1 MKMKRCLACLLALWL
16 FCAPALAEPR
26 YPETA
31 RLVSDNAAV
40 LSSSIAAD
48 LNTMNRMLDDL
59 QLYVVTVDFLDGA
72 TLAEYAEGLREAW
85 DLDEDED
92 ALLLMAVG
100 EDQCGLFLG
109 DDWPLGHSLREKL
122 MSTHFTE
129 PFLKQ
134 DYNRAIAA
142 LMPALAEEL
151 NKTGDDELDMT
162 GLFGVT
168 AAAPADTWLHRG
180 SDWEYADEDEEDFA
194 QRFSDEDDDTGFSL
208 GKVVL
213 TVILLMVIFG
223 NHKKGRYYHGRQ
235 GCGCFPFSSLLAALG
250 IWKLW
255 DRK

>member
-16 FCAPALAEPR
+16 CCAPALAQPR

-40 LSSSIAAD
+40 LSPSIATD
-48 LNTMNRMLDDL
+48 LNTMNRMLDDKH
-59 QLYVVTVDFLDGA
+59 LYVVTVDFLDGA
-72 TLAEYAEGLREAW
+72 SLTDYAEGLREAW
-85 DLDEDED
+85 DLDDDED

-100 EDQCGLFLG
+100 EDQYGLFPG
-109 DDWPLGHSLREKL
+109 DDWPLGRSLREKL
-122 MSTHFTE
+122 LSAHFAE
-129 PFLKQ
+129 PFLNQ
-134 DYNRAIAA
+134 DYNSAIAA

-151 NKTGDDELDMT
+151 NKAGDDHLDMT

-180 SDWEYADEDEEDFA
+180 TGVEYADEKHENLAQRLSEED
-194 QRFSDEDDDTGFSL
+194 ETTGFSL

-213 TVILLMVIFG
+213 TVMLLMVIFG
-223 NHKKGRYYHGRQ
+223 NHKKGRYHHGRQ